1 MSKTN
6 LQWKWYWTVGAYL
19 IEYDFYKKNQKGQG
33 HNQLYKC
40 GLHRNKNWTV
50 GTYLIGCGLWQKP
63 NNTTTWLIICVAYD
77 ENEIELS
84 NLSNWVWYITKTKK
98 DNDMND
104 RTCTVYTENDT
115 ELSWLIR
122 PGAVYDENQIR

>member
-1 MSKTN
+1 MRFVTKTK
-6 LQWKWYWTVGAYL
+6 Q
-19 IEYDFYKKNQKGQG
+19 
-33 HNQLYKC
+33 HNDVTDY
-40 GLHRNKNWTV
+40 
-50 GTYLIGCGLWQKP
+50 
-63 NNTTTWLIICVAYD
+63 ICVAYD

-104 RTCTVYTENDT
+104 RTCTVYTEKDT